1 LCFQFQDLN
10 KTQRKVLG
18 LFLLLGIFAIAGAYF
33 VAFKGNTTPLDRDYF
48 YIRHDDTYARVR
60 ENLIQKKVV
69 KNARTFDLVAKQMN
83 LPNTYKPGRYKI
95 EKELNNVEL
104 VRKIRQGNWD
114 KVIVK
119 VPIEMTREQV
129 VAHLAEKLEPSKDE
143 IREAL
148 NGDWIQ
154 QNGFTSENRWSVFLP
169 DHYHF
174 NWATPADK
182 VVGRFVDEYTS
193 FWTASRKQKARVQG
207 LTTKEAVVLASIVDG
222 EAIHIDEMPIIAGLY
237 LNRLK
242 KGQLLQSDPTVLYVV
257 GREGRKRVLYS
268 DLRQDH
274 PYNTYKTMGLPPG
287 PLFAPDK
294 RAIDA
299 VLNPV
304 KHKYIFM
311 CARPDGSYRH
321 NFTASITQHNRN
333 AAAYRRSLDRRG
345 VRR

>member
-1 LCFQFQDLN
+1 
-10 KTQRKVLG
+10 LG

-33 VAFKGNTTPLDRDYF
+33 VAFKGNTTPLDKDYF

-69 KNARTFDLVAKQMN
+69 KNARTFDLVATQMN

-148 NGDWIQ
+148 NGDWMQ

-169 DHYHF
+169 DRYHF

>member
-33 VAFKGNTTPLDRDYF
+33 VAFKGNTTPLDKDYF

-60 ENLIQKKVV
+60 ENLIQKKVE
-69 KNARTFDLVAKQMN
+69 KKARTFDLVATQMN

-148 NGDWIQ
+148 NGDWMQ

-169 DHYHF
+169 DRYHF

>member
-1 LCFQFQDLN
+1 MN

-33 VAFKGNTTPLDRDYF
+33 VAFKGNTTPLDKDYF

-69 KNARTFDLVAKQMN
+69 KNARTFDLVATQMN

-148 NGDWIQ
+148 NGDWMQ

-169 DHYHF
+169 DRYHF

>member
-18 LFLLLGIFAIAGAYF
+18 LFLLLGIFAIVGAYF
-33 VAFKGNTTPLDRDYF
+33 VAFKGNTTPLDNDYF
-48 YIRHDDTYARVR
+48 YIQHDDTYERVR
-60 ENLIQKKVV
+60 ENLMQKKVI
-69 KNARTFDLVAKQMN
+69 KNVQTFDLVAKQMN
-83 LPNTYKPGRYKI
+83 LRNTYKAGRYKI
-95 EKELNNVEL
+95 VKKLSNVEL
-104 VRKIRQGNWD
+104 VRLIRQGNWE
-114 KVIVK
+114 KVVVK
-119 VPIEMTREQV
+119 VPVEMTREQV
-129 VAHLAEKLEPSKDE
+129 VEHLAAELQPTKQE

-148 NGDWIQ
+148 NGAWVKQ
-154 QNGFTSENRWSVFLP
+154 SGFTAENRWSVFLP

-182 VVGRFVDEYTS
+182 VIKRFVDEYAA
-193 FWTASRKQKARVQG
+193 FWTASRKQKAKVQG

-222 EAIHIDEMPIIAGLY
+222 EAIHVDEMPTIAGLY
-237 LNRLK
+237 LNRLR

-274 PYNTYKTMGLPPG
+274 PYNTYKNVGLPPG

-299 VLNPV
+299 VLSPA
-304 KHKYIFM
+304 KHRYIFM

-321 NFTASITQHNRN
+321 NFTASIAQHNRN